1 MTRGRIT
8 LRANSAA
15 GPKSKTAT
23 PTLDATPAP
32 APNNTTKRKAEVID
46 LENLPD
52 KKEVKP
58 FRPISKTP
66 GEKEEEAFF
75 QVSVTANAKFDKIPI
90 ALRNKL
96 EAACQTAFYNHM
108 FSLKAGTMPEY
119 RQQYEVCLGL
129 RTRTLSMKFETT
141 VVVPNVLDLS
151 IANAALLD
159 YFTKNFKGTHRLLK
173 KEACVEL
180 KSQGGLLNPEF
191 IELYAV
197 RHGELGWGFD
207 AGGCLSLYIT
217 GVIDHKLKDKV
228 LYVKAGGV
236 KLKEED

>member
-1 MTRGRIT
+1 MQ
-8 LRANSAA
+8 S
-15 GPKSKTAT
+15 PKSKTAM
-23 PTLDATPAP
+23 PTLADTPTPAP
-32 APNNTTKRKAEVID
+32 KGATKRKAEVVID
-46 LENLPD
+46 LENMPD
-52 KKEVKP
+52 KREVKP
-58 FRPISKTP
+58 FRPVSKTP
-66 GEKEEEAFF
+66 EEKEEEAFF

-96 EAACQTAFYNHM
+96 EAACQTAFYKHM

-119 RQQYEVCLGL
+119 RQQYDVCLGL

-141 VVVPNVLDLS
+141 VAVPNVLDLS
-151 IANAALLD
+151 MANAALLD
-159 YFTKNFKGTHRLLK
+159 YFTKCFKGTHRLLT

-217 GVIDHKLKDKV
+217 SVTDHRLKEKV